1 MVSFIDHYNAIFI
14 DRLPSQIKIGQED
27 SWYFNNS
34 VLCKPQFSSTT
45 KTFFF
50 IKNTKSHSSAS
61 DWWENT
67 KSSFKDI
74 RTFLENPRKY

>member
-1 MVSFIDHYNAIFI
+1 MLSLLTDYPHKLKLDKKIHGTLIILFYASLSSPQLQ
-14 DRLPSQIKIGQED
+14 RL
-27 SWYFNNS
+27 F
-34 VLCKPQFSSTT
+34 LL
-45 KTFFF
+45 KTQ
-50 IKNTKSHSSAS
+50 KSHSSAS